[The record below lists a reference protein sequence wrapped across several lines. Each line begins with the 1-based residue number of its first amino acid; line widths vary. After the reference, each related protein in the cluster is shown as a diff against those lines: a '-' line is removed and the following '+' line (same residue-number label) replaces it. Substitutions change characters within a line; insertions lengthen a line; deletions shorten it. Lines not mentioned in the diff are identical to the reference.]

1 MCEESLQTDQGMVEV
16 LRIYEDRKKVMLNT
30 IDSARRSAQ
39 FLVTAASVI
48 LTIFTGLI
56 GPSFSSISESCWKT
70 VFTVLAILVLFVYIA
85 ICFLLIKPLQ
95 FFKWVPGVS
104 EDRKNLLDYFYGQTE
119 EEILNRRIA
128 ILIEEIKQ
136 NRPSVNKSAQK
147 VDIAQI
153 LFAFSI
159 VILLA
164 MFFISRL

>member
-1 MCEESLQTDQGMVEV
+1 MSEESLQTDQGMVEV
-16 LRIYEDRKKVMLNT
+16 LRIYEDRKKVMLKT
-30 IDSARRSAQ
+30 IDSARQIAQ

-56 GPSFSSISESCWKT
+56 GPSFSSISESYWKT
-70 VFTVLAILVLFVYIA
+70 VFTVLAVLALFIYVA

-95 FFKWVPGVS
+95 FFNWKPGVS

-136 NRPSVNKSAQK
+136 NRPSVNESAQK
-147 VDIAQI
+147 VDTAQI